1 MEKYTVT
8 GMSCAACSARV
19 EKAVSAVPGVTAC
32 SVNLL
37 TNSMTVEGSA
47 SPAAIVAA
55 VENAGYGA
63 APETAG
69 AKENAVKTAEKAADK
84 LKTRLILSVI
94 ILVPLMWIAMGHM
107 LGFPIPGFL
116 SGGENALNMALAQLI
131 LSGAIIAINY
141 KYFTNGFKNLFRL
154 APNMD
159 SLIAIGAGASYI
171 YGIYVTA
178 KIASAVLSGE
188 FHLAHELVMGL
199 YFEGAGMI
207 VTLIDVGKYLEARSK
222 SKTSDALSKLID
234 MAPETAA
241 VLRDG
246 EEKLVPAAEVK
257 IGDTVLVRPGQKIP
271 VDGVI
276 TEGSAAVDE
285 SALTGE
291 SMPAEK
297 TVGDKVYSATINKSG
312 FIKFTAERVGSDTSF
327 AKIIRLVEEA
337 SSSKAPIAR
346 FADKVSGIFVPTV
359 IGIALLTFAVWML
372 SGAEFSFALTSAIS
386 VLVISCPCAL
396 GLATPVAIMVGTGK
410 GAENGILIK
419 SAEALEH
426 AGNINTVV
434 FDKTGTLTEGVPEIK
449 AVAPGSG
456 VSEVELLSV
465 AASLEH
471 GSEHPLAAA
480 VLKKA
485 EELGVKPKDT
495 EEFSAL
501 AGRGVV
507 GKLDGKEY
515 CVGNRRLMDS
525 IGADLSEFA
534 AFEHE
539 TAKLGRTPLYVYEG
553 NRPLGVLAAADTVR
567 ESSKAAVEA
576 LNKMGVETV
585 MLTGDT
591 KAAANAVKD
600 ELGIKTAVAEVLPED
615 KEKKI
620 AELSASGKR
629 VAMVGDGVNDAPA
642 LASADVGIAIGGGTD
657 VALGCA
663 DVVLMKS
670 DPAGAA
676 KAILLSR
683 AVMKNIRQN
692 LFWAFFYN
700 CLGIPLAAGV
710 FYNLLNW
717 QLSPMFASAAMSLS
731 SVSVVTNALRLRGL
745 KLDLP
750 GKGAIKN
757 KTEKEIQKTMKATIK
772 IDGMMCMHC
781 VSHVESALK
790 GVAGVVSAK
799 ADLGQNCAFVEYE
812 APAELSALEAAI
824 ESAGYK
830 VVK

>member
-1 MEKYTVT
+1 MDKYVVT

-19 EKAVSAVPGVTAC
+19 EKAVSEVPGVTAC

-37 TNSMTVEGSA
+37 TNSMTVEGTA
-47 SPAAIVAA
+47 SQAAIVAA

-63 APETAG
+63 APESAG
-69 AKENAVKTAEKAADK
+69 SKENVTKTAEKAANK
-84 LKTRLILSVI
+84 LKIRLIVSIVI
-94 ILVPLMWIAMGHM
+94 LIPLMWISMGHM
-107 LGFPIPGFL
+107 MGIPIPGFL
-116 SGGENALNMALAQLI
+116 SGGANALNMALAQFI
-131 LSGAIIAINY
+131 LSGVIIAVNY

-171 YGIYVTA
+171 YGIYITV
-178 KIASAVLSGE
+178 KIAQAIAMGE
-188 FHLAHELVMGL
+188 AHMAHELVMGL

-234 MAPETAA
+234 MAPDTAA
-241 VLRDG
+241 VFRDG
-246 EEKLVPAAEVK
+246 KEQLIPAEEVV

-276 TEGSAAVDE
+276 TEGSTAIDE

-327 AKIIRLVEEA
+327 AKIISLVEEA

-359 IGIALLTFAVWML
+359 IGIAIATFAVWML
-372 SGAEFSFALTSAIS
+372 CGAEFSFALTSAIS

-426 AGNINTVV
+426 AGNINAVV
-434 FDKTGTLTEGVPEIK
+434 FDKTGTLTKGVPEIK
-449 AVAPGSG
+449 DIAVKDG
-456 VSEVELLSV
+456 VSEREFLSV

-485 EELGVKPKDT
+485 EELGAEVKET
-495 EEFSAL
+495 EDFAAL
-501 AGRGVV
+501 AGRGISAKI
-507 GKLDGKEY
+507 GGYEY
-515 CVGNRRLMDS
+515 YIGNRRLMDS
-525 IGADLSEFA
+525 IGCDLSGFAEFEQEMA
-534 AFEHE
+534 E
-539 TAKLGRTPLYVYEG
+539 KGRTPLYVSEG
-553 NRPLGVLAAADTVR
+553 NAAVGVLAAADTVR
-567 ESSKAAVEA
+567 ESSKATVEA
-576 LNKMGVETV
+576 LNKMGIETV

-591 KAAANAVKD
+591 KAAANAVKE
-600 ELGIKTAVAEVLPED
+600 ELGIKTAIAEVLPED

-620 AELSASGKR
+620 AELSESGKH

-642 LASADVGIAIGGGTD
+642 LARADVGIAIGGGTD
-657 VALGCA
+657 VAMSCA
-663 DVVLMKS
+663 DIVLMKS

-676 KAILLSR
+676 RAILLSK
-683 AVMKNIRQN
+683 AVMKNIHQN

-710 FYNLLNW
+710 FYSLLSW

-731 SVSVVTNALRLRGL
+731 SVSVVTNALRLRRV
-745 KLDLP
+745 KLDL
-750 GKGAIKN
+750 GESKNIKN
-757 KTEKEIQKTMKATIK
+757 KTEKEIPKTMKAVIK

-781 VSHVESALK
+781 VSHVESAIK
-790 GVAGVVSAK
+790 GVAGVTSVKVSLEEKNA
-799 ADLGQNCAFVEYE
+799 CVEYE
-812 APAELSALEAAI
+812 APAELSALEAAV
-824 ESAGYK
+824 ENAGYK
-830 VVK
+830 IVR